1 MTLFQPDTKA
11 KNLFLS
17 KLAILVD
24 KPILFDLY
32 RFGTNFEFKY
42 GLVSNVK
49 TFIEFLKKMIPLS
62 TWSIERKITAKPIK
76 ASTRPSPTGYRTS
89 RKASVA
95 FRWPR
100 GKPNI
105 FPPIPTGRWNPPYQ
119 LAGRRLIAMLLRSFS
134 ARIRCFPTRFLI
146 LNKSTKE
153 FSCYIYSLIIIFA
166 VVDRTV
172 QKSHAECRES
182 NIHKHD

>member
-62 TWSIERKITAKPIK
+62 T
-76 ASTRPSPTGYRTS
+76 
-89 RKASVA
+89 
-95 FRWPR
+95 
-100 GKPNI
+100 
-105 FPPIPTGRWNPPYQ
+105 
-119 LAGRRLIAMLLRSFS
+119 
-134 ARIRCFPTRFLI
+134 
-146 LNKSTKE
+146 
-153 FSCYIYSLIIIFA
+153 
-166 VVDRTV
+166 
-172 QKSHAECRES
+172 
-182 NIHKHD
+182 